1 MTKDFNPTS
10 SRDYVPELVT
20 GYKQINEGMNNYWTQ
35 EIDNY
40 NYAASFAGNDL
51 KAMGA
56 MSEEIS
62 GILKKRE
69 DKKKEVDFAKGH
81 MWFYENG
88 VPNETQLA
96 YDLATEELYEEGRA
110 INEVRTDWEKKGGDI
125 WTSVEFKKLNKAE
138 QHGAVVAFVEGRL
151 QEYNPS
157 LNPKLKDAT
166 SYEEYKAAEA
176 TYRMDFFKQ
185 LGDINPALVH
195 KHTNK
200 KQREK
205 ESTAYNNWNATR
217 EAAIKEEEIVT
228 AKKSL
233 ESCVLTGADG
243 VNCMINFS
251 NNYAGLY
258 GGERGKARRE
268 GLGHILTLAKSG
280 VLTENQTDKMLDME
294 YKHDDG
300 HTTTY
305 RQQYKVEANEIED
318 AVDDYRTSE
327 YNRKQNENKINA
339 HTETQEYL
347 KKIPADKVGEKGYD
361 LTIIKELEQ
370 VQINQRLK
378 YNGHSDPYI
387 QTALDSLNND
397 KNIIKSRKRDA
408 ELAYQN
414 GTLNSETLKE
424 YPLMVQ
430 LDPEIVKKAK
440 AGDIVVVGAKEFSED
455 LEAMVK
461 KKAKVTA
468 GGFDDGA
475 NQLSRYFQ
483 AKFAKRSIE
492 IYEALPEGE
501 KHKAA
506 QMAFEEIKL
515 DFETET
521 AKGPSES
528 KYQDDNTNFIS
539 PTSQSAKEVL
549 ESATLVNR
557 TTSKEQYYLKNMG
570 YTALTSPRLFFSE
583 QELITMQDDSASMG
597 VLVIP
602 EKAKRIAK
610 YFDNL
615 NAIDVVN
622 LQREAIGME
631 PLTSV
636 SLKAF
641 DQLPSENKF
650 LLNYSATS
658 MTSARAWGTIDYSKL
673 NGGAGIEV
681 DDKYKGS
688 VGIGEEYFASIRPD
702 GKEVLKI
709 TKEVNLPFANTMAGV
724 ELVEHIEA
732 SGRTLDE
739 SKPIKD
745 QLSKEDRRV
754 YARFKY
760 KYGDKQALSEMTYDE
775 FKEEWA
781 HVRSKN

>member
-51 KAMGA
+51 IALAG
-56 MSEEIS
+56 MSEEVS

-88 VPNETQLA
+88 VPNETALA
-96 YDLATEELYEEGRA
+96 YDQATEELYEEGRA

-305 RQQYKVEANEIED
+305 RQQYKAEANEIED

-468 GGFDDGA
+468 GGYDDGA

-709 TKEVNLPFANTMAGV
+709 THKLNTPFSATMAGV

-760 KYGDKQALSEMTYDE
+760 KYGDKKALSEMTYDE

>member
-10 SRDYVPELVT
+10 SRDYVPELIT

-69 DKKKEVDFAKGH
+69 DKKREVDFAKGH

-397 KNIIKSRKRDA
+397 KNIIKSRKKDA
-408 ELAYQN
+408 ELAYKN

-440 AGDIVVVGAKEFSED
+440 AGDIVVVGAKEFSDD

-521 AKGPSES
+521 GEGPSKS
-528 KYQDDNTNFIS
+528 KYQDDNGNFIS

-549 ESATLVNR
+549 ESATLVTR

-583 QELITMQDDSASMG
+583 QELITMQNDSASMG

-709 TKEVNLPFANTMAGV
+709 THKLNTPFSATMAGV

-754 YARFKY
+754 YARLKY
-760 KYGDKQALSEMTYDE
+760 KYGDKKALSEMTYEE
-775 FKEEWA
+775 FAAEWEQ
-781 HVRSKN
+781 VRSKN

>member
-69 DKKKEVDFAKGH
+69 DKKREVDFAKGH

-88 VPNETQLA
+88 VPNETALA
-96 YDLATEELYEEGRA
+96 YDQATEELYEEGRA

-195 KHTNK
+195 KHTNT
-200 KQREK
+200 KQKEK

-760 KYGDKQALSEMTYDE
+760 KYGDKKALSEMTYDE

>member
-69 DKKKEVDFAKGH
+69 DKKREVDFAKGH

-88 VPNETQLA
+88 VPNETALA
-96 YDLATEELYEEGRA
+96 YDQATEELYEEGRA